1 MSSQKYEEELKSIR
15 HTGENIEKQFNDLK
29 SENAELHKK
38 ISILSQ
44 NMDIIFQILQ
54 SKKEL
59 IVSDHKDD
67 KVELKKSI
75 QKPIVRDHKDDKI
88 VLQKNI
94 QKPIVSDYKFDKVE
108 LKERIKNIK
117 HNGRI
122 KAFTKGKE
130 NNFALGTN
138 QGWIYTY
145 SFGIS
150 SQNQL
155 QPNSN
160 QKQLKSNSNQQNNC
174 DITYLSSYKGGEQLI
189 VCSKNFPIS
198 VLNWNNLEI
207 LKQFNEHKEDIN
219 FVLDIGNNRLAS
231 GGNEKKIKIWEINQ
245 ELKNIETIEV
255 SDKNRLE
262 CRSMLKLTNHNGF
275 IATFRSLAEAKLLYF
290 DKDQN
295 KERYKYK
302 SKLEG
307 VGTQFYGGLVE
318 ISEQRFAVASEKDT
332 IVIVN
337 VDKNKGIMT
346 KEQEINDNS
355 IYTGGTAFTFY
366 KYKNNLF
373 YASDGLFGK
382 IKISEGNTFT
392 PYCIMDRKGEF
403 EGVLLFL
410 FNNFCIADNDEQ
422 GLTIFTSS

>member
-1 MSSQKYEEELKSIR
+1 MSSQKYEEELKSIIQKC
-15 HTGENIEKQFNDLK
+15 ENIEKQFNNLK
-29 SENAELHKK
+29 SENEELHRK
-38 ISILSQ
+38 ISSLSQ
-44 NMDIIFQILQ
+44 NMNIIFQILE
-54 SKKEL
+54 SKKVP

-67 KVELKKSI
+67 KVELKESI
-75 QKPIVRDHKDDKI
+75 K
-88 VLQKNI
+88 
-94 QKPIVSDYKFDKVE
+94 KPIVSDYKFDKVE
-108 LKERIKNIK
+108 FKERIKNIK
-117 HNGRI
+117 HNGKI

-145 SFGIS
+145 SFDIS
-150 SQNQL
+150 SQKQL
-155 QPNSN
+155 QSNSN

-189 VCSKNFPIS
+189 VCSKNFPMSI
-198 VLNWNNLEI
+198 LDWNNLEI

-219 FVLDIGNNRLAS
+219 FILDIGNNRLAS

-255 SDKNRLE
+255 SDRNKLE

-290 DKDQN
+290 DKDKN
-295 KERYKYK
+295 KDRYKYK

-318 ISEQRFAVASEKDT
+318 ISEQRFAVASERDT
-332 IVIVN
+332 IIIVN

-355 IYTGGTAFTFY
+355 IYTGGTAFTFC

-373 YASDGLFGK
+373 YVSDGLFGK
-382 IKISEGNTFT
+382 IKISEGNKSFT
-392 PYCIMDRKGEF
+392 PYCIMDCKGEF